1 MHEVVIRQ
9 TGYICKDGGET
20 IVRNPAEAV
29 IRLDPTSLDVFI
41 RSYGKDDGWEKV
53 VPDTDRWV
61 MVRGR
66 VTGIFD
72 SDGNVHKSWKY
83 YVDKDMKF
91 SITEFAVP
99 ALEQRRR
106 DFEALRDKDVPPE
119 IRYPRANTLEIDG
132 EEYGFERIYRNLS
145 GMKFFMDQ
153 IKTDTLLETL

>member
-41 RSYGKDDGWEKV
+41 PG
-53 VPDTDRWV
+53 TDKLV
-61 MVRGR
+61 MVRGH
-66 VTGIFD
+66 VTGLFD
-72 SDGNVHKSWKY
+72 SDGNVHKSWRY
-83 YVDKDMKF
+83 FVDRDMKF
-91 SITEFAVP
+91 CITELAVP
-99 ALEQRRR
+99 SLEQRRR
-106 DFEALRDKDVPPE
+106 DFEALRDKVIPPE

-132 EEYGFERIYRNLS
+132 EEYGFERIYRDLS
-145 GMKFFMDQ
+145 GMKFFMDR